1 MEQIRDSILTAG
13 NIRSLVRL
21 VQEELDGVAQE
32 QRRKLADLETEL
44 AEVRRRLDRV
54 WQVIETSD
62 LDLADATERIKA
74 HRARQERLERAAVE
88 TRALLAERRAVLDDV
103 ATITAYTRD
112 RQVFLQASDR
122 AETRAFIKSFVQEIA
137 VAPGAAIIRY
147 AIPLPE
153 DRQLPDGDPA
163 AEALRDPVLST
174 VPSGGPGGI
183 RTPDLLNAIQS
194 RSQLR
199 HRPVYRQV

>member
-21 VQEELDGVAQE
+21 VHEELDGMAQE
-32 QRRKLADLETEL
+32 QRRKLVGLETEV

-74 HRARQERLERAAVE
+74 HRARQERLERAAAE
-88 TRALLAERRAVLDDV
+88 TRALLAERRAVLADV
-103 ATITAYTRD
+103 ESITAFAQD
-112 RQVFLQASDR
+112 RRMFLQASDR
-122 AETRAFIKSFVQEIA
+122 SEARAFIKSFVREIA
-137 VAPGAAIIRY
+137 VAPGAATIRY

-153 DRQLPDGDPA
+153 DRRIPDGDTA
-163 AEALRDPVLST
+163 AAALRGPVPST
-174 VPSGGPGGI
+174 VHVGGPKG
-183 RTPDLLNAIQS
+183 TV
-194 RSQLR
+194 RSTTFELVV
-199 HRPVYRQV
+199 PL

>member
-1 MEQIRDSILTAG
+1 M
-13 NIRSLVRL
+13 
-21 VQEELDGVAQE
+21 
-32 QRRKLADLETEL
+32 

-74 HRARQERLERAAVE
+74 HRARQERLERAAAE
-88 TRALLAERRAVLDDV
+88 TRALLSDRRAVVDDV
-103 ATITAYTRD
+103 AAIMAYARD
-112 RQVFLQASDR
+112 RQVFLQASER
-122 AETRAFIKSFVQEIA
+122 AEARAFIKSFVQEIA
-137 VAPGAAIIRY
+137 VAPGAATIRY
-147 AIPLPE
+147 ALPLPE
-153 DRQLPDGDPA
+153 DRQLPGGDTA
-163 AEALRDPVLST
+163 AEALKAPVPST

-199 HRPVYRQV
+199 HRPVCRQV